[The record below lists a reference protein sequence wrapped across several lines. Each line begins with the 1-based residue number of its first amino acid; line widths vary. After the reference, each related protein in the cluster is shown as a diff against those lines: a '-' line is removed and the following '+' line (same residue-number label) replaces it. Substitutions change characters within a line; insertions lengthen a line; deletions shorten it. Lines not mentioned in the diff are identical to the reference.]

1 MQAITKSD
9 LLTIIE
15 DVGFGSA
22 VVAGA
27 DRNGIVVD
35 GYLNLA
41 SIAERL
47 DRLVETRMRHRA
59 LHDDSGKINS
69 AHGPEGDGITL
80 RLDGRD
86 TVLP

>member
-1 MQAITKSD
+1 MQAVTKSD
-9 LLTIIE
+9 PLTIIE

-27 DRNGIVVD
+27 DRNGIVID

-47 DRLVETRMRHRA
+47 DKLWKREYDSGHRA
-59 LHDDSGKINS
+59 MT
-69 AHGPEGDGITL
+69 PT
-80 RLDGRD
+80 
-86 TVLP
+86 